1 MNINIDLWLQ
11 YSVQNKYS
19 NSINLLMRTNQV
31 ASKDVFYDIKKNG
44 LLIALVLSY
53 LYQFFQILNKKVREK
68 SNPDHFTVQKPTYL
82 RRLLYYKKISC
93 NSIFTI
99 IFNFHL
105 PQYLVVLVDPDYPSY
120 DFSCSALCSYYLV

>member
-1 MNINIDLWLQ
+1 
-11 YSVQNKYS
+11 
-19 NSINLLMRTNQV
+19 
-31 ASKDVFYDIKKNG
+31 
-44 LLIALVLSY
+44 
-53 LYQFFQILNKKVREK
+53 
-68 SNPDHFTVQKPTYL
+68 
-82 RRLLYYKKISC
+82 LYYKKISC